1 MTRYHKA
8 LGVFLVTLFGI
19 WGCAR
24 GPATSGANAGNDR
37 IKALEAKTAK
47 LEEDLKNTLA
57 LKEQFRKKLS
67 EAEDAHNQQQHEIER
82 LTAAVKERDSM
93 VKTRTSERDV
103 VQTQYEAF
111 RKNLKELLGSAE
123 AALPNAKPIGT
134 GVAATSEPIGPP
146 LSGGGGS

>member
-24 GPATSGANAGNDR
+24 GPATSGANATSDR

-47 LEEDLKNTLA
+47 LEEDLKNSIA
-57 LKEQFRKKLS
+57 LKDQLRKKLS
-67 EAEDAHNQQQHEIER
+67 DTEDAQNQQQHEIDR
-82 LTAAVKERDSM
+82 LTALVKERDTM
-93 VKTRTSERDV
+93 IQTRTSERDV
-103 VQTQYEAF
+103 VQTQYEGF

-123 AALPNAKPIGT
+123 AALPNAKPAGT
-134 GVAATSEPIGPP
+134 GVAATTEPVGPR
-146 LSGGGGS
+146 LTGGGGS

>member
-24 GPATSGANAGNDR
+24 GPATSGANATNDR

-57 LKEQFRKKLS
+57 LKDQLRKKLS
-67 EAEDAHNQQQHEIER
+67 DTEDAQNQQQHEIDR
-82 LTAAVKERDSM
+82 LTTIAKERETM
-93 VKTRTSERDV
+93 IKTRTSERDI
-103 VQTQYEAF
+103 VQTQYESF
-111 RKNLKELLGSAE
+111 RKNLKELIGSAE
-123 AALPNAKPIGT
+123 AVLPTNKPVGT
-134 GVAATSEPIGPP
+134 GLAATTEPIGPP
-146 LSGGGGS
+146 LTGGGGS

>member
-24 GPATSGANAGNDR
+24 GPATSGANATNDK
-37 IKALEAKTAK
+37 IKALEAKVAK
-47 LEEDLKNTLA
+47 LEEDLKSNIA
-57 LKEQFRKKLS
+57 VKEQMRKKLS
-67 EAEDAHNQQQHEIER
+67 DSEDAQNQLQNEIQR
-82 LTAAVKERDSM
+82 LTMVIKDRDTMVKVRTGERDA
-93 VKTRTSERDV
+93 

-111 RKNLKELLGSAE
+111 RKNLKELIGQAE
-123 AALPNAKPIGT
+123 AALPNNKPANT
-134 GVAATSEPIGPP
+134 GVAASNESAGPA